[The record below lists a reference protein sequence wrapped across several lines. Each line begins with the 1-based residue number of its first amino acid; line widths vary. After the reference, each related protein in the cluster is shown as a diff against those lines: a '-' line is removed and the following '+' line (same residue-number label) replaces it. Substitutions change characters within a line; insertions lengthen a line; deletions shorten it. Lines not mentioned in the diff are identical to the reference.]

1 MFLEKVFFVL
11 FNTVLI
17 EKLLKDIMRIIRIYA
32 FDIFNTIDGNF
43 SGCESYRGFE
53 KSRKEKRVVE
63 IKEWSENSSSH

>member
-1 MFLEKVFFVL
+1 
-11 FNTVLI
+11 
-17 EKLLKDIMRIIRIYA
+17 MRIIRIYA